1 MRLREAVE
9 AGDVLAAARAY
20 VAVGLSVIP
29 VRADGSKAQALD
41 KGQVE
46 QYRERLPTDD
56 ELRGW
61 FGAGRAVGV
70 AVVCGKASGNLAVL
84 DFETADVWDRW
95 LDRVTAT
102 PFAAAVAAAPQV
114 HTPRGGRHVY
124 VRVRESWVAGG
135 VLARRSKRE
144 LLAEVRGHGH
154 YVLAAGSPPACHELN
169 RPYRIASEGWLAHG

>member
-1 MRLREAVE
+1 
-9 AGDVLAAARAY
+9 
-20 VAVGLSVIP
+20 
-29 VRADGSKAQALD
+29 
-41 KGQVE
+41 
-46 QYRERLPTDD
+46 
-56 ELRGW
+56 
-61 FGAGRAVGV
+61 V